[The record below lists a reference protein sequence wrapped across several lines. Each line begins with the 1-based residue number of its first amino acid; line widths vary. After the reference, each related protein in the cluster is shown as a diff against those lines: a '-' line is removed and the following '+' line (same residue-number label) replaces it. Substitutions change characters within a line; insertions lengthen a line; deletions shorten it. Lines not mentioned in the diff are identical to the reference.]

1 MNKAIAA
8 TSAKK
13 PSVEPTDAAIT
24 VVVGMAVEAALADGD
39 EIPASAAADAAMR
52 SYKHIGS
59 EGVVFDMAHC
69 TSGLL
74 VSQLKTF

>member
-13 PSVEPTDAAIT
+13 PSVEPTEAAIT
-24 VVVGMAVEAALADGD
+24 VVVGMVFEEALSDGD
-39 EIPASAAADAAMR
+39 VNPASLAADAAMR
-52 SYKHIGS
+52 SYMHIGS
-59 EGVVFDMAHC
+59 EGTVFDMAHR

-74 VSQLKTF
+74 VSQLKTC

>member
-8 TSAKK
+8 TSARN
-13 PSVEPTDAAIT
+13 PSVEPTEAAIT
-24 VVVGMAVEAALADGD
+24 VVVGMVFEATLSDVN
-39 EIPASAAADAAMR
+39 PASIAADAAMR

-59 EGVVFDMAHC
+59 DGTVFDMAHR